1 MVLTLAEVTIF
12 HSFITG
18 DPGLVTDL
26 QRFKLL
32 AHHWRLNWRQLFL
45 SEVDYYLSLV
55 SDKTNTHTHQA
66 HRQINSHGINRAW
79 ARLYKSTFVFT
90 TEQEHTHE

>member
-55 SDKTNTHTHQA
+55 SDKTNTHTKHTD
-66 HRQINSHGINRAW
+66 
-79 ARLYKSTFVFT
+79 RLTPMG
-90 TEQEHTHE
+90 